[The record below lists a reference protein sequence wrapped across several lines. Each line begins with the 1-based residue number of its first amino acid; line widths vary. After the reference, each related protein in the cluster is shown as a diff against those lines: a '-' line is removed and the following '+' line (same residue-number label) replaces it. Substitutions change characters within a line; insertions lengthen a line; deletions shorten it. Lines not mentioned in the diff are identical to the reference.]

1 MIEQISYISLGA
13 LLTLLVVAFYYFKVL
28 KPSLNTDDKEKELLE
43 KDKELV
49 NAQHQYELLEKE
61 LESVKSNYL
70 TIKDSL
76 ENEKERSKE
85 QLSTLKQVDQFKTAV
100 TGDVGEYKKFLK
112 DQQEFIDKLTGNS
125 KFQGNF
131 GEKFLEQLLQMHGF
145 KLDINYSKQK
155 KEEVY
160 DLDNDGSSSTNPD
173 IMINLT
179 DNSYLICD
187 SKVSLD
193 NWKKF
198 VTEKNDPLER
208 DRQLKKHADS
218 VKSHIDK
225 LSKKDYIK
233 NLKKNVFPKVVMFM
247 CHEAAYLSALE
258 CYPDLYEYAYTKNV
272 LLVGPGN
279 ILAVISIIET
289 IKAKEKQIEGVRE
302 ITETA
307 KNLYDKF
314 AVLKGH
320 LKKTMTTYN
329 SHGANLQQ
337 VINNAWAGKSSLEK
351 RIEKLKQ
358 DHGLNATKTLE
369 KTSPVD
375 DRISEVVDSEE
386 SKIVN

>member
-1 MIEQISYISLGA
+1 M
-13 LLTLLVVAFYYFKVL
+13 
-28 KPSLNTDDKEKELLE
+28 
-43 KDKELV
+43 
-49 NAQHQYELLEKE
+49 
-61 LESVKSNYL
+61 
-70 TIKDSL
+70 
-76 ENEKERSKE
+76 
-85 QLSTLKQVDQFKTAV
+85 
-100 TGDVGEYKKFLK
+100 
-112 DQQEFIDKLTGNS
+112 
-125 KFQGNF
+125 
-131 GEKFLEQLLQMHGF
+131 
-145 KLDINYSKQK
+145 
-155 KEEVY
+155 Y
-160 DLDNDGSSSTNPD
+160 DLDSDSSASTNPD

-198 VTEKNDPLER
+198 VTEKNDPQER

-258 CYPDLYEYAYTKNV
+258 CYPDLYEYAYMKNV

-289 IKAKEKQIEGVRE
+289 IKAKEKQIEGVKE

-320 LKKTMTTYN
+320 LKKTINTYN
-329 SHGANLQQ
+329 SHGTNLQQ

-358 DHGLNATKTLE
+358 DHGLNATKTIE
-369 KTSPVD
+369 KQHLG
-375 DRISEVVDSEE
+375 
-386 SKIVN
+386 

>member
-1 MIEQISYISLGA
+1 MIEQIAYISLGA
-13 LLTLLVVAFYYFKVL
+13 LITSVGAIVYYLKVL
-28 KPSLNTDDKEKELLE
+28 KPSINNEDKQQELDA
-43 KDKELV
+43 KDKEIV
-49 NAQHQYELLEKE
+49 EAYHQKALLEKE
-61 LESVKSNYL
+61 LESVKSNYD
-70 TIKDSL
+70 TVKDSL
-76 ENEKERSKE
+76 ESEKDRSKE
-85 QLSTLKQVDQFKTAV
+85 QLSTLKQVDQFKIAV

-145 KLDINYSKQK
+145 KDGINYTKQK

-160 DLDNDGSSSTNPD
+160 DLDSDSSASTNPD

-198 VTEKNDPLER
+198 VTEKNDPQER

-218 VKSHIDK
+218 IKSHIDK

-258 CYPDLYEYAYTKNV
+258 CYPDLYEYAYMKNV

-289 IKAKEKQIEGVRE
+289 IKAKEKQIEGVKE

-320 LKKTMTTYN
+320 LKKTINTYN
-329 SHGANLQQ
+329 SHGTNLQQ

-358 DHGLNATKTLE
+358 DHGLNATKTIE
-369 KTSPVD
+369 KTTPVD
-375 DRISEVVDSEE
+375 DRITEINDSEE
-386 SKIVN
+386 TNSVN

>member
-1 MIEQISYISLGA
+1 MIEQIAYISLGA
-13 LLTLLVVAFYYFKVL
+13 LITSVGAIVYYLKVL
-28 KPSLNTDDKEKELLE
+28 KPSINNEDKQQELDA
-43 KDKELV
+43 KDKEIV
-49 NAQHQYELLEKE
+49 EAYHQKALLEKE
-61 LESVKSNYL
+61 LESVKSNYD
-70 TIKDSL
+70 TVKDSL
-76 ENEKERSKE
+76 ESEKDRSKE
-85 QLSTLKQVDQFKTAV
+85 QLSTLKQVDQFKIAV

-145 KLDINYSKQK
+145 KDGINYTKQK

-160 DLDNDGSSSTNPD
+160 DLDSDSSASTNPD

-198 VTEKNDPLER
+198 VTEKNDPQER

-258 CYPDLYEYAYTKNV
+258 CYPDLYEYAYMKNV

-289 IKAKEKQIEGVRE
+289 IKAKEKQIEGVKE

-320 LKKTMTTYN
+320 LKKTINTYN
-329 SHGANLQQ
+329 SHGTNLQQ

-358 DHGLNATKTLE
+358 DHGLNATKTIE
-369 KTSPVD
+369 KTTPVD
-375 DRISEVVDSEE
+375 DRITEINDSEE
-386 SKIVN
+386 TNSVN

>member
-1 MIEQISYISLGA
+1 MIEQVAYISLGA
-13 LLTLLVVAFYYFKVL
+13 LITLVGAIVYYLKVL
-28 KPSLNTDDKEKELLE
+28 KPSINNDDKQQELDA
-43 KDKELV
+43 KDKEIV
-49 NAQHQYELLEKE
+49 EKKKKKALLEKE
-61 LESVKSNYL
+61 LESVKSNYD
-70 TIKDSL
+70 TVKDSL
-76 ENEKERSKE
+76 ESEKDRSKE

-145 KLDINYSKQK
+145 KDGINYTKQK

-160 DLDNDGSSSTNPD
+160 DLDSDSSASTNPD

-198 VTEKNDPLER
+198 VTEKNDPQER
-208 DRQLKKHADS
+208 DRQLKKHADA

-258 CYPDLYEYAYTKNV
+258 CYPDLYEYAYMKNV

-289 IKAKEKQIEGVRE
+289 IKAKEKQIEGVKE

-320 LKKTMTTYN
+320 LKKTISTYN
-329 SHGANLQQ
+329 SHGTNLQQ

-358 DHGLNATKTLE
+358 DHGLNATKTIE
-369 KTSPVD
+369 KTTPVD
-375 DRISEVVDSEE
+375 DRITEINDSEE
-386 SKIVN
+386 TKSVN